1 MPAPGVGNGDRV
13 IRSFAALS
21 GFLLIVSAPVAYG
34 HASLSQASPSG
45 GSALSAA
52 PQEVTLTFMDTLE
65 AAFSKLT
72 VTDANDIEVSKGK
85 AEVNGNVMRVSLKPL
100 SAGIY
105 KVNWR
110 AVSTDTHKTEGKFT
124 FSVEAH

>member
-1 MPAPGVGNGDRV
+1 MKRRDF
-13 IRSFAALS
+13 IKISAALS
-21 GFLLIVSAPVAYG
+21 WLLLVVSAPVAHA
-34 HASLSQASPSG
+34 HASLSHASPSG

-52 PQEVTLTFMDTLE
+52 PQEVTLTFTDTLE

-72 VTDANDIEVSKGK
+72 VTDANGVEVSQGKGQ
-85 AEVNGNVMRVSLKPL
+85 VNGNVMRVRLKPL

-110 AVSTDTHKTEGKFT
+110 SVSTDTHRTEGNFT
-124 FSVEAH
+124 FSVDAH